1 MGHRQ
6 THRAGLPGSVGNEI
20 RYPVS
25 RAHEAG
31 AEWLD
36 LVGMGR
42 LGEQPPGA
50 LLFHHQAG
58 PEAVGA
64 RSKEL
69 GADGDVHRSCT
80 RRRPVGRINMA
91 QFRTLVSRFSALFR
105 RRELGQRI
113 DEEIQFHL
121 QMETEENIRR
131 GMDPPDAQ
139 AAARSKV
146 GNITYVTE
154 EVYRMNTLSFLEEIA
169 RNVRFSLRTLRRN
182 PAFAAAAILTL
193 AIGIGANTA
202 VFSVVNGVL
211 LKPLPY
217 QEAGRLISVQ
227 HTAPG
232 APGMMSASGD
242 LRLSASMFFTYT
254 DHNRSFESIG
264 AWTAATATVTGRG
277 EPEEVR
283 TIIVTKGVL
292 EALGVKPVAG
302 RWLTESDQSPGA
314 ARVAMLSYGYWQRR
328 FGGDQAVIGKSLT
341 VSARP
346 AQIVGVM
353 PAGFSVVDTEAELI
367 LPFQFN
373 RAQLILP
380 GFFLRSVARLKPGV
394 TLEAASADIARMVPV
409 WMSSWP
415 APRGGNPRAWEQW
428 RITPAL
434 RPLRQDVVG
443 RIEQALW
450 VVMGTMGIVLLIAC
464 ANVTNLLLV
473 RAEARERELGVG
485 ASLVAGWGQIVR
497 QLRVESLALGL
508 LGGLL
513 GAAIAAALLKAV
525 VAIGP
530 ASLPR
535 LNEISMDGRTAGFAL
550 GVSLAAGLLLG
561 LIPAWQYARPKL
573 GPSLGAG
580 GRLATD
586 SRQKHRG
593 QNVLVVAQVALALAL
608 LVCSGLMIRTFQ
620 ALNRVQP
627 GFTEPEKIQTLR
639 IAIPQALIAEPERV
653 ARTQQQIQEKLAAL
667 PDVSSVGFA
676 STIPTDGLQS
686 NSDAIEVEGRPLPPG
701 QSPPMRRFKNIS
713 PGFLEAMGTRLI
725 VGRSYEWADLLERRP
740 VILISENLAREYW
753 GDPRAALGKR
763 IGYAVNF
770 REVIGVVQDVYD
782 NGVQDVAPA
791 TVYWPTFG
799 AEAGGGRNVTFTLRS
814 ARTGSEDFLR
824 RVEQA
829 VWSVNANLS
838 VAAVRSMAELHARSM
853 ARTSFTLVMLAIAGG
868 MALLLGVVGIYG
880 VISYTVAQRRREVG
894 ICLAL
899 GAAPSTVSRMF
910 LRRGVILCS
919 AGCVLGLGGAVAMSR
934 LMKSLLFGVTPLDPV
949 TYAVMPVALLA
960 AALAACYF
968 PAKRAAAV
976 DPVETLRAE

>member
-1 MGHRQ
+1 
-6 THRAGLPGSVGNEI
+6 
-20 RYPVS
+20 
-25 RAHEAG
+25 
-31 AEWLD
+31 
-36 LVGMGR
+36 
-42 LGEQPPGA
+42 
-50 LLFHHQAG
+50 
-58 PEAVGA
+58 
-64 RSKEL
+64 
-69 GADGDVHRSCT
+69 
-80 RRRPVGRINMA
+80 MA
-91 QFRTLVSRFSALFR
+91 QFRSLASRFSALFR

-113 DEEIQFHL
+113 NEELQFHL
-121 QMETEENIRR
+121 QMQTEENIRR
-131 GMDPPDAQ
+131 GMDLPDAQ

-154 EVYRMNTLSFLEEIA
+154 EVYRMNTLLFLEEIV
-169 RNVRFSLRTLRRN
+169 RNVRFSLRTLRRS
-182 PAFAAAAILTL
+182 PGFAAAAILTL

-202 VFSVVNGVL
+202 VFSVVDGVL

-217 QEAGRLISVQ
+217 SEAGRLISIQ

-232 APGMMSASGD
+232 APGLMSASGD
-242 LRLSASMFFTYT
+242 LRLSASMFFTYA
-254 DHNRSFESIG
+254 DSNRSFEAIG
-264 AWTAATATVTGRG
+264 AWTAGSDTVTGQG

-283 TIIVTKGVL
+283 TIVVTKGVL
-292 EALGVKPVAG
+292 EALGVKPASG
-302 RWLTESDQSPGA
+302 RWIAEADQSPGIP
-314 ARVAMLSYGYWQRR
+314 RVVMLSYGYWQRR
-328 FGGDQAVIGKSLT
+328 FGGDQAVIGKSMI
-341 VSARP
+341 VGSQP

-353 PAGFSVVDTEAELI
+353 PAGFRVVDTEAELI

-373 RAQLILP
+373 RAELILP

-409 WMSSWP
+409 WTSSWP
-415 APRGGNPRAWEQW
+415 APPGTNPRDWEQW

-473 RAEARERELGVG
+473 RAEARQRELAVRAALG
-485 ASLVAGWGQIVR
+485 ARRGQIVR
-497 QLRVESLALGL
+497 HLLVESLALGL
-508 LGGLL
+508 FGGLL

-535 LNEISMDGRTAGFAL
+535 LNEISMDEQTAGFAL
-550 GVSLAAGLLLG
+550 GVSLTAGLLLG

-573 GPSLGAG
+573 GLALRAG
-580 GRLATD
+580 GRSATD
-586 SRQKHRG
+586 SRQKHRA
-593 QNVLVVAQVALALAL
+593 QNVLVVAQVALALVL

-627 GFTEPEKIQTLR
+627 GFTEPEQIQTLR
-639 IAIPQALIAEPERV
+639 IAIPPALIAEPERV
-653 ARTQQQIQEKLAAL
+653 ALTQQQIQEKLAAL
-667 PDVSSVGFA
+667 PGVSSVGFA
-676 STIPTDGLQS
+676 STIPTDGLPP
-686 NSDAIEVEGRPLPPG
+686 NWNGIEVEGRPLLPG
-701 QSPPMRRFKNIS
+701 QFPPMRRYKNIS

-725 VGRSYEWADLLERRP
+725 VGRSYEWTDLLERRP

-753 GDPRAALGKR
+753 GDPGAALGKR
-763 IGYAVNF
+763 IGFLGNF

-799 AEAGGGRNVTFTLRS
+799 ANALSAVTRNLTFTLRS
-814 ARTGSEDFLR
+814 ARTGSEEFLR
-824 RVEQA
+824 QVEQA

-838 VAAVRSMAELHARSM
+838 VAAAQSMAELHARSM

-880 VISYTVAQRRREVG
+880 VIAYTVAQRRREVG
-894 ICLAL
+894 IRLAL

-910 LRRGVILCS
+910 LRRGVILCG
-919 AGCVLGLGGAVAMSR
+919 AGCVLGLGGAVALSS
-934 LMKSLLFGVTPLDPV
+934 LMKSLLFGVTPLDPM
-949 TYAVMPVALLA
+949 TYAVMPVVLLV

-968 PAKRAAAV
+968 PAQRAAAV

>member
-1 MGHRQ
+1 
-6 THRAGLPGSVGNEI
+6 
-20 RYPVS
+20 
-25 RAHEAG
+25 
-31 AEWLD
+31 
-36 LVGMGR
+36 
-42 LGEQPPGA
+42 
-50 LLFHHQAG
+50 
-58 PEAVGA
+58 
-64 RSKEL
+64 
-69 GADGDVHRSCT
+69 
-80 RRRPVGRINMA
+80 MA
-91 QFRTLVSRFSALFR
+91 QFRSLVSRFSALFR

-113 DEEIQFHL
+113 DEELQFHL
-121 QMETEENIRR
+121 QMQTEENVRR
-131 GMDPPDAQ
+131 GMDLPDAQ

-182 PAFAAAAILTL
+182 PGFAAAAILTL

-217 QEAGRLISVQ
+217 PEAGRLISVQ

-232 APGMMSASGD
+232 APGLMSASGD
-242 LRLSASMFFTYT
+242 LRLSASMFFTYA
-254 DHNRSFESIG
+254 DHNRSFEAIG
-264 AWTAATATVTGRG
+264 GWTAAAATVTGRG

-292 EALGVKPVAG
+292 EALGVKPAVG
-302 RWLTESDQSPGA
+302 RWLSEADQSPGA
-314 ARVAMLSYGYWQRR
+314 DRVVMLSYGYWQRR

-341 VSARP
+341 VSAQS

-353 PAGFSVVDTEAELI
+353 PAGFGVVDTEAELI
-367 LPFQFN
+367 QPFQFN

-394 TLEAASADIARMVPV
+394 TLEAAGADIARMVPV

-415 APRGGNPRAWEQW
+415 TRQGGNPRAWEKW

-443 RIEQALW
+443 RIEQGLW

-473 RAEARERELGVG
+473 RAEARERELAVRAALG
-485 ASLVAGWGQIVR
+485 AGWGQIVR
-497 QLRVESLALGL
+497 QLLVESLALGL

-550 GVSLAAGLLLG
+550 GVSLTAGLLLG
-561 LIPAWQYARPKL
+561 LIPVWQYARPKL
-573 GPSLGAG
+573 GPALRAG
-580 GRLATD
+580 GRSATD
-586 SRQKHRG
+586 SRRKHRA
-593 QNVLVVAQVALALAL
+593 QNVLVVAQVALALVL

-627 GFTEPEKIQTLR
+627 GFTGPEQIQTLR
-639 IAIPQALIAEPERV
+639 VAIPRALIAEPERV
-653 ARTQQQIQEKLAAL
+653 ALTQQQIQEKLAAL
-667 PDVSSVGFA
+667 PGVSSVGFA
-676 STIPTDGLQS
+676 SAIPTDGLPS
-686 NSDAIEVEGRPLPPG
+686 NWDAIEVEGRPLPPG
-701 QSPPMRRFKNIS
+701 QSPSMRRFKEIS

-740 VILISENLAREYW
+740 VNLISENLAREYW

-763 IGYAVNF
+763 IRYAGNF

-799 AEAGGGRNVTFTLRS
+799 ANAFSPVTRNVTFTLRS
-814 ARTGSEDFLR
+814 ARTGSEEFLR
-824 RVEQA
+824 QVEQA

-838 VAAVRSMAELHARSM
+838 VAAAQSMAELHARSM

-868 MALLLGVVGIYG
+868 MALLLGVVGVYG
-880 VISYTVAQRRREVG
+880 VIAYTVAQRRREVG
-894 ICLAL
+894 IRLAL
-899 GAAPSTVSRMF
+899 GAAPSTVSRIF
-910 LRRGVILCS
+910 LRRGLILCG
-919 AGCVLGLGGAVAMSR
+919 AGCVLGLGGALVSSS
-934 LMKSLLFGVTPLDPV
+934 LMKSLLFGVTPLDPM
-949 TYAVMPVALLA
+949 TYAVMPVVLLA
-960 AALAACYF
+960 PALAACYF
-968 PAKRAAAV
+968 PARRAAAV